1 MPVILP
7 AFTGVLDSRR
17 APDYKTNDRS
27 FIFLSIGSGVARDVS
42 GTRERIEL
50 AAIKLFARHGV
61 NGTSM
66 RDIAREADVSLGG
79 MYTHY
84 PSKEALA
91 WELFSRNWS
100 MLGNELRARARAAKT
115 SLKGQLRAMT
125 AYVFDLH
132 KQDPDLVTFIYFSRH
147 EHLRRVK
154 SSLPNPY
161 MMMRMVIADAIAR
174 GEIPHQDVEVSTA
187 MVSGILIQIIDTKAL
202 GRIKQD
208 LTRISDSVAD
218 RCHQLL
224 LGG

>member
-1 MPVILP
+1 K
-7 AFTGVLDSRR
+7 GVD
-17 APDYKTNDRS
+17 
-27 FIFLSIGSGVARDVS
+27 
-42 GTRERIEL
+42 
-50 AAIKLFARHGV
+50 
-61 NGTSM
+61 GTSM
-66 RDIAREADVSLGG
+66 RHIAKAAKVSLGG

-84 PSKEALA
+84 PSKKELA
-91 WELFSRNWS
+91 WELFARNWS
-100 MLGNELRARARAAKT
+100 MLGNELRARARASRA
-115 SLKGQLRAMT
+115 SLRGQLRAMT

-147 EHLRRVK
+147 EHLRRVE

-161 MMMRMVIADAIAR
+161 MMMRMVIADAMAR
-174 GEIPHQDVEVSTA
+174 GEIPRQDIEVSTA

-224 LGG
+224 LGA